1 MKTRT
6 IIASDMQEAMA
17 QAKKAFGDDAIIL
30 SSQRFA
36 DHIELIVTDDVAV
49 MQQHEEEQ
57 RQKKAKKEAE
67 RLARKQAEQQQTVER
82 KAAAQAQAN
91 AVDTDA
97 FDKQIKSVPDFAD
110 LLANRKDEIAARKLA
125 DDKLSLSGRAPTH
138 SEEDIAASREQ
149 ISDTG
154 NKGFKKMLGDLKSIG
169 EYWNSLG
176 VYWDKYA
183 ESYQYP
189 WNQELRERLD
199 NLHLEKGLRE
209 KLIHRYREIP
219 EIQNSWQLSLN
230 YLESQLSV
238 QSHDIIRTGGA
249 FVFAGPSG
257 AGKTTTISKIA
268 AEYVLQH
275 GSEEVALIT
284 TDIFRIAAY
293 EQLLSLGKI
302 LDVDVEVVDVAQGG
316 LARALRKFS
325 DKSLVLVDTAGL
337 GRNDADLAAQLREIK
352 MQGQQLQQFVVVP
365 ANVQYGSM
373 QDIIDTYSV
382 DDHCACILTKLDEC
396 SSLGPALSL
405 AINNNI
411 PVAYSAS
418 GHSIPDDLL
427 RPSTRHLLEQMLFMA
442 CKERDLSL
450 LQDVTLSELVGE
462 QNDRQMGLN
471 F

>member
-1 MKTRT
+1 MTTRT
-6 IIASDMQEAMA
+6 IIACDMQEAMV

-36 DHIELIVTDDVAV
+36 DHIELIVTDDMAV
-49 MQQHEEEQ
+49 MQRHEEEQ
-57 RQKKAKKEAE
+57 LQKKIAEKAQKTAE
-67 RLARKQAEQQQTVER
+67 R
-82 KAAAQAQAN
+82 AN
-91 AVDTDA
+91 AADSDS
-97 FDKQIKSVPDFAD
+97 FDKQVNSVPDFAD
-110 LLANRKDEIAARKLA
+110 LLANRKDEIEARNLA
-125 DDKLSLSGRAPTH
+125 DDTLSLSGRAPTH
-138 SEEDIAASREQ
+138 SEEDIAASRDQVSEG
-149 ISDTG
+149 G

-199 NLHLEKGLRE
+199 HLHLEKGLRE
-209 KLIHRYREIP
+209 RLIHRYREIP

-230 YLESQLSV
+230 YLESELTAH
-238 QSHDIIRTGGA
+238 SHDIIRTGGA

-257 AGKTTTISKIA
+257 AGKTTTISKLA

-316 LARALRKFS
+316 LSRALRKFA

-365 ANVQYGSM
+365 ANVQYDSM
-373 QDIIDTYSV
+373 QDIIDTYRL
-382 DDHCACILTKLDEC
+382 DDNTACILTKLDEC
-396 SSLGPALSL
+396 NSMGSAISL
-405 AINNNI
+405 AVNNDI
-411 PVAYSAS
+411 AIAYSAS

-427 RPSTRHLLEQMLFMA
+427 RPSTRQLLEQMLFMA

-450 LQDVTLSELVGE
+450 LNDVTLADLLGE
-462 QNDRQMGLN
+462 QSERQMGLN